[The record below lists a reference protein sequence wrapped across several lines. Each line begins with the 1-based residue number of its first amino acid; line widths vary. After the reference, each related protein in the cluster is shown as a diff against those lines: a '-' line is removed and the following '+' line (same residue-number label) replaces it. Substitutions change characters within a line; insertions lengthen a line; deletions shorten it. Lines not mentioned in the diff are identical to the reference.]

1 MARRRKKPS
10 KLRRWL
16 RGIAFA
22 LLAFI
27 VLSFAIVLPLNW
39 VDPKTTAFML
49 QDDGES
55 VAQEWVDWEDLGTAL
70 PLAVV
75 ASEDQRY
82 AEHFGID
89 FKAIRKSIDERDERG
104 YLRGGSTITQQTV
117 KNIYLWRGRSFVRK
131 GLEAWLAIV
140 AEICL
145 TKRRTLEI
153 YLNIAELGPGIYG
166 AGAASRHHFGKPPAA
181 LRDYEAA
188 ALAATLPNP
197 TRLRP
202 NPPSDYVRERRDW
215 IVTQIQ
221 RLRREAWLTRIDN
234 PL

>member
-75 ASEDQRY
+75 AEDL
-82 AEHFGID
+82 A
-89 FKAIRKSIDERDERG
+89 
-104 YLRGGSTITQQTV
+104 GGADPAGD
-117 KNIYLWRGRSFVRK
+117 GRV
-131 GLEAWLAIV
+131 GDD
-140 AEICL
+140 
-145 TKRRTLEI
+145 
-153 YLNIAELGPGIYG
+153 
-166 AGAASRHHFGKPPAA
+166 PPAPH
-181 LRDYEAA
+181 LFDQF
-188 ALAATLPNP
+188 
-197 TRLRP
+197 
-202 NPPSDYVRERRDW
+202 VG
-215 IVTQIQ
+215 
-221 RLRREAWLTRIDN
+221 
-234 PL
+234 